1 MNKATDPLVTNPSPS
16 HTLLLHIAV
25 PLGKTYSGHIIHL
38 LPAAS
43 IVIGK
48 WWCEMEPCLE
58 GEECKTLPDNSGWM
72 CYAGNKIKTTR
83 VRLTSHYNLNQSYIG
98 GGIGTVMGDL
108 HQQTNRVLYWQTKA
122 QGIDSRIWEL
132 SLFFFRTPNNL
143 QAKDTSNSRC
153 SIFHGAVNVYHLT
166 INHLIIKTILAAPQ
180 YTVSQY
186 LSALPFVC
194 FRSIQGPRHS
204 AYLTVIRVNFPV

>member
-1 MNKATDPLVTNPSPS
+1 MV
-16 HTLLLHIAV
+16 
-25 PLGKTYSGHIIHL
+25 L

-58 GEECKTLPDNSGWM
+58 DEECKTLPDNSGWM

-194 FRSIQGPRHS
+194 FRSIQGPNKDIQFTFLDWNVWILKETAAQGHWGMMQLKHS
-204 AYLTVIRVNFPV
+204 NGKPSDFTML